1 MRNLL
6 HATDRDRLI
15 AHLRGALLREVTL
28 GGRRLMALA
37 EGDGP
42 ESGSFCAVP
51 ANAQAAELLAQPD
64 IRDADPAFAD
74 GLLDFVMAMAEAPIP
89 CRRAAAGGIEM
100 LRDDPRD
107 FEILTPF
114 HRFTG
119 DLSAGMV
126 RQQLRGQ
133 GGPPMLHTGN
143 LVEFRLGRFRNGV
156 DAEDTIRDFAISR
169 RSGSVVLSHESRI
182 TGKAGFFRAR
192 TVEAG
197 RLRYE
202 YEITAG
208 SPLLRLTVTFTAAAG
223 QRVTRLRV
231 STALDQLGSGGLE
244 MAEGR
249 LGQQD
254 GAWRDFG
261 VPQAAGMTVWAEA
274 GPVPH
279 VAIGP
284 AGWPAG
290 GPTLHLR
297 PQAPGQVMSARAI
310 AARPGALHWVILR
323 HGPAKLAPGEALVVR
338 EDRLLAAGT
347 GAAEAARVMAA
358 AGATGDQLAG
368 LDLDPLPPN
377 GASLNAVATQLLLAA
392 RDGYRLPLPAERMT
406 ALEGWFD
413 RQLAALQAGQ
423 PGLADLAFAVLA
435 VEARL
440 RAGAQPPLASL
451 VAALLARQTPSGG
464 FRDGPPGAGGRPA
477 TLAGHAAALL
487 AMARALPH
495 LDPLLL
501 AGPIGRAIAAVKPG
515 PAELS
520 DGGRL
525 VRLEGLALD
534 GATPAPLRDHA
545 EAIGLLARAAGTV
558 ALAGEARPEA
568 LPAEVLAQA
577 QALHRQAVA
586 LLRPLV
592 RPRGTALEV
601 VPSPLGGTAHPAA
614 QAAVVM
620 GLMAPD
626 AAILRLPLPRQAVPA

>member
-15 AHLRGALLREVTL
+15 AHLRGALLREAVV

-37 EGDGP
+37 EGEGA
-42 ESGSFCAVP
+42 EAGSFCAVP
-51 ANAQAAELLAQPD
+51 ANAQAAELLAQPE

-74 GLLDFVMAMAEAPIP
+74 GVLDFVMAMADAPIP
-89 CRRAAAGGIEM
+89 CRRAASGGIEL

-133 GGPPMLHTGN
+133 DGPPVLHTGN
-143 LVEFRLGRFRNGV
+143 LTEFRLGRFRNGV

-249 LGQQD
+249 LGQED

-261 VPQAAGMTVWAEA
+261 VPQAAGMTVWADA
-274 GPVPH
+274 RPVPH

-297 PQAPGQVMSARAI
+297 PQAPGQVMALRAI

-347 GAAEAARVMAA
+347 GAEAAARVMAA
-358 AGATGDQLAG
+358 AGAAGEQLSG

-377 GASLNAVATQLLLAA
+377 GAALNAVATQLLLAS
-392 RDGYRLPLPAERMT
+392 RGGSRVPLSAERIL

-413 RQLAALQAGQ
+413 RQMAALQAGQ
-423 PGLADLAFAVLA
+423 PGLRDLAFAVLA
-435 VEARL
+435 AEARL
-440 RAGAQPPLASL
+440 RAGAQAPLSAL
-451 VAALLARQTPSGG
+451 VASLLARQAPSGA
-464 FRDGPPGAGGRPA
+464 FREAGGAA
-477 TLAGHAAALL
+477 TLAEHAVALL
-487 AMARALPH
+487 ALARALPH

-501 AGPIGRAIAAVKPG
+501 AGPIGRALAAVKPG
-515 PAELS
+515 AAELR
-520 DGGRL
+520 DGGRS

-545 EAIGLLARAAGTV
+545 ETIGLLARAAGAV

-568 LPAEVLAQA
+568 LSAEALAQA

-601 VPSPLGGTAHPAA
+601 VPSPLGGAAHPAA
-614 QAAVVM
+614 QAAAVL

-626 AAILRLPLPRQAVPA
+626 AAILRLPVPA